1 MHQHEGVTIQVDPEH
16 SRSAAADG
24 PRPDSVSAPSAGPV
38 LAPQP
43 EHYLKTELYQLVRQD
58 PSIFEFLQSGSLDG
72 IWYWDLEHTEHEWLS
87 PRFKQIFGYED
98 HEVPNTSAWWQER
111 IFQEDLPIALD
122 NFARHCE
129 DPNHPYD
136 HVVRY
141 RHRNGS
147 TVWVRCRGMAIR
159 DDGRAVRLLG
169 AHSDVTAFKL
179 AEEQL
184 SAAERKYRDLYDNSP
199 DMYMSVDA
207 ATLDVSECNQT
218 LAYFTGYAKN
228 EVVGR
233 KAAAF
238 FSADSADTVAQLLS
252 SLRDQGRNQMAELSM
267 LRKHG
272 GTIPVLLTTNAVR
285 DAQGKVSEYRLS
297 CRDIQQLKRMEKL
310 NLFLDAAPIA
320 VVMMDHLGKIVL
332 ANAQTERLFGFREE
346 ELMGQSLETL
356 IPAGLPSPDAA
367 DGVRF
372 LHPSHAA
379 ARELFGRRKD
389 CSQFPIEIGLNPVQ
403 TAEGVRTITSIIDI
417 TQRRKAES
425 DLMHRTEEL
434 ARSNRDLEQFAYV
447 ASHDL
452 HEPLRAVAGSV
463 ELLQRRYTGKLDA
476 KADEFITHAVDGAA
490 RMQRLI
496 DDLLAFSR
504 VGSRGGEFRRIAA
517 QSSLDDALKN
527 LRRAIQESKAEI
539 TTDLLPELVAD
550 PVQLTM
556 LFQNLVG
563 NAIKF
568 HGEQA
573 PRIFISSRCE
583 NSQCV
588 IAVRDQGI
596 GIDPKY
602 FDRIFNI
609 FQRLHTRREFA
620 GTGVGLAI
628 CKRIMERHRGSIWV
642 ESVPG
647 EGTTFFCRFPA
658 DTTTKPNSRKKHG
671 PAATRPPTSQPTS
684 KRAI

>member
-1 MHQHEGVTIQVDPEH
+1 MRDQAGVATQFGPEQA
-16 SRSAAADG
+16 RSAAKEPSRAA
-24 PRPDSVSAPSAGPV
+24 SAPVASAAPV
-38 LAPQP
+38 LAPHP
-43 EHYLKTELYQLVRQD
+43 EHYLKTELYQLIRQD

-72 IWYWDLEHTEHEWLS
+72 IWYWDLEHIEHEWLS
-87 PRFKQIFGYED
+87 PRFKQIFGFED

-111 IFQEDLPIALD
+111 IFPEDLPIALE

-129 DPNHPYD
+129 DPDHPYD

-141 RHRNGS
+141 RHRDGS

-169 AHSDVTAFKL
+169 AHTDVTAFKL

-184 SAAERKYRDLYDNSP
+184 VAAERKYRDLYDNSP

-207 ATLDVSECNQT
+207 ASLDVTECNQT
-218 LAYFTGYAKN
+218 LAYFTGFAKN

-233 KAAAF
+233 RVADF
-238 FSADSADTVAQLLS
+238 FTEDSGATVSELMA
-252 SLRDQGRNQMAELSM
+252 SLHDHGRNQIAELSM
-267 LRKHG
+267 LRKRG
-272 GTIPVLLTTNAVR
+272 GTIPVQLTTNAVR
-285 DAQGKVSEYRLS
+285 DAHGKVTEYRLS

-320 VVMMDHLGKIVL
+320 VVMMDHLGQIVL
-332 ANAQTERLFGFREE
+332 ANAQIERLFGFREE
-346 ELMGQSLETL
+346 ELLGQSLETL
-356 IPAGLPSPDAA
+356 IPAGLPAPDAD
-367 DGVRF
+367 DGARF

-379 ARELFGRRKD
+379 TRELYGRRKD
-389 CSQFPIEIGLNPVQ
+389 ASQFPIEIGLNPVQ
-403 TAEGVRTITSIIDI
+403 TPEGVRTIASILDI

-463 ELLQRRYTGKLDA
+463 ELLQRRYAGKLDA

-504 VGSRGGEFRRIAA
+504 VGSRGGEFRRVGS
-517 QSSLDDALKN
+517 QSSLEDALKN

-539 TTDLLPELVAD
+539 TADFLPELVAD
-550 PVQLTM
+550 PAQLTM
-556 LFQNLVG
+556 LFQNLIG

-573 PRIFISSRCE
+573 PRIHVGARCE
-583 NSQCV
+583 NSECV
-588 IAVRDQGI
+588 LSVCDQGI

-609 FQRLHTRREFA
+609 FQRLHTRREYA

-628 CKRIMERHRGSIWV
+628 CKRIMERHQGRIWV
-642 ESVPG
+642 ESTPG
-647 EGTTFFCRFPA
+647 VGTTFFCSFPVE
-658 DTTTKPNSRKKHG
+658 TQLKPKAKRKCAAG
-671 PAATRPPTSQPTS
+671 PAPNGPATE
-684 KRAI
+684 